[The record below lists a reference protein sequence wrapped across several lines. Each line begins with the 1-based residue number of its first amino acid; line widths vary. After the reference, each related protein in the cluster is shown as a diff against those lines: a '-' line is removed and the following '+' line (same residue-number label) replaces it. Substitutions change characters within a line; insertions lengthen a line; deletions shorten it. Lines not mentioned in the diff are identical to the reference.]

1 MEKYLPKIKKTPV
14 IEKIE
19 LSVPIESVFGFFSKQ
34 DNVAFLN
41 SSLETDAGRYS
52 FMGIDPFL
60 ILRGKGI
67 DLKMEFGGHTFL
79 LKGDPF
85 KCLDSVIRTYKVD
98 NPTPFPFISGGIG
111 YFSYDLKNAIEKLPR
126 EADDDLMLP
135 DIYFAF
141 YKAILIHDKKDPGNL
156 YISVTSDEAIDVSE
170 YKKTILDLGNAHET
184 FEAPEDWAPELQP
197 QISKNDYMNSVKKVL
212 DYIRAGDI
220 YQVCLSQR
228 FKAKWPFD
236 HYQLYRKLNDINP
249 APFSAYLNF
258 GDSKIISSSPERF
271 LHLADNVIETR
282 PMKGTRP
289 RNDNPGKDT
298 ELKENLRTS
307 VKDGAE
313 LAMIVDLE
321 RNDLGKVS
329 VPGSVE
335 VAEHRRLET
344 YPTVFQTISVV
355 KGTAE
360 RDTGMIDIIKATFP
374 GGSITGC
381 PKIRAMEIIDE
392 LEPTA
397 RSVYTGSIGYLSFH
411 DTMDLNIAIRTMIV
425 KGKNVYFQVGGGI
438 VADSD
443 PEDEYEETL
452 HKARAMIDSLK
463 LCSVKSV

>member
-1 MEKYLPKIKKTPV
+1 MEKYLPKIKRTPV
-14 IEKIE
+14 IEKVE
-19 LSVPIESVFGFFSKQ
+19 LAVPVESVFEYFSKR
-34 DNVAFLN
+34 DNAALLN

-60 ILRGKGI
+60 VLRGKGT

-79 LKGDPF
+79 IKDDPF

-111 YFSYDLKNAIEKLPR
+111 YLSYDLKNATEKLPQN
-126 EADDDLMLP
+126 AKDDLGLP

-141 YKAILIHDKKDPGNL
+141 YKVLLIHDKKDPGNL
-156 YISVTSDEAIDVSE
+156 YISVTTDEAADTSE
-170 YKKTILDLGNAHET
+170 YKKVISGPVPAQEAFETPEGWTPRLRHET
-184 FEAPEDWAPELQP
+184 
-197 QISKNDYMNSVKKVL
+197 SKNDYINSVKRVL

-228 FKAKWPFD
+228 FRAEWPFD
-236 HYQLYRKLNDINP
+236 PYQLYRKLNGINP

-258 GDSKIISSSPERF
+258 GDGKIISSSPERF

-289 RNDNPGKDT
+289 RSEDPIEDA
-298 ELKENLRTS
+298 ELKENLRAS

-313 LAMIVDLE
+313 LSMIVDLE

-344 YPTVFQTISVV
+344 YPTVFQTISIV
-355 KGTAE
+355 KSTAE
-360 RDTGMIDIIKATFP
+360 SDTGMADIIKASFP

-411 DTMDLNIAIRTMIV
+411 DTMDLNIAIRTMII
-425 KGKNVYFQVGGGI
+425 KGKDVYFQVGGGI

-443 PEDEYEETL
+443 PQDEYEETL

-463 LCSVKSV
+463 IREVKLV